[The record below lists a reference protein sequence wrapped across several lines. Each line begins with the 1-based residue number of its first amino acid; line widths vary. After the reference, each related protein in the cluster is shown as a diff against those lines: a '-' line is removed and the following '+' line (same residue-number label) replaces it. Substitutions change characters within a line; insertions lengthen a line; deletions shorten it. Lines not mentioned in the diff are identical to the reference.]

1 MTEKIAFVF
10 PGQGAQYV
18 GMARDL
24 FDEFPVVRY
33 TFEQISDI
41 SHKNISDVCFNGPF
55 DVLNRPELT
64 SLGTLA
70 HSVSIARIIQ
80 DHFKVNLYEIG
91 YAIVGHSMGQYSA
104 LHCAGSLDI
113 ADTVHLLSARSGY
126 MSMAD
131 KSGGGM
137 ACIVGLDKDDVENCL
152 LAATGRGYAAISNHN
167 ARDQFTI
174 SGQNDALD
182 AVVAR
187 ARDKGARLAKRLNVA
202 VPAHCALMENA
213 QILLRRRLE
222 SINVKAPKT
231 NWFSNQ
237 SANVMVNPQDVK
249 DALADQMTHGVR
261 WFDIMQKFPEYNIT
275 IAYELGPGRTL
286 TGLINRANV
295 GCNAYTTDN
304 LRTVHVML
312 EMLEKSFSH

>member
-1 MTEKIAFVF
+1 M
-10 PGQGAQYV
+10 
-18 GMARDL
+18 
-24 FDEFPVVRY
+24 
-33 TFEQISDI
+33 
-41 SHKNISDVCFNGPF
+41 
-55 DVLNRPELT
+55 
-64 SLGTLA
+64 
-70 HSVSIARIIQ
+70 
-80 DHFKVNLYEIG
+80 
-91 YAIVGHSMGQYSA
+91 
-104 LHCAGSLDI
+104 
-113 ADTVHLLSARSGY
+113 
-126 MSMAD
+126 
-131 KSGGGM
+131 
-137 ACIVGLDKDDVENCL
+137 
-152 LAATGRGYAAISNHN
+152 
-167 ARDQFTI
+167 
-174 SGQNDALD
+174 
-182 AVVAR
+182 AR

-304 LRTVHVML
+304 LRNVHVML